1 MHIII
6 SYESGEPIYEQI
18 KSQLRGQILR
28 GSIAKGSMLPSIR
41 ALAKELQIGIITAK
55 RAYDDLCAEG
65 FLYTL
70 QGKGVFVADF
80 DGAKVEDYV
89 VKMLKE
95 KTLELMDF
103 ARKNLIA
110 KEKLITIINR
120 TLQNGEVN
128 NDK

>member
-28 GSIAKGSMLPSIR
+28 GSIPKGSMLPSIR

-80 DGAKVEDYV
+80 DGAKAENYAI
-89 VKMLKE
+89 KALEE
-95 KTLELMDF
+95 KTRELMDF
-103 ARKNLIA
+103 AQKNLIG
-110 KEKLITIINR
+110 KDKLMQIINQ
-120 TLQNGEVN
+120 TLQNGEDK
-128 NDK
+128 ND